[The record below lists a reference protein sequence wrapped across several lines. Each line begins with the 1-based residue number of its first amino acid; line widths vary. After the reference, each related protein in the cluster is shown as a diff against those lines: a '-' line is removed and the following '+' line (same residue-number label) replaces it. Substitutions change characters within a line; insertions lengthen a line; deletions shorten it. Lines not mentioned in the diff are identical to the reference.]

1 MEYSRVIE
9 SKEAIKVTNP
19 ICQLLEQTPPG
30 TLIQELM
37 INGEDVSRVEEFV
50 KYDRVTGLAFF
61 TNKSNS
67 VFVAIAEKI
76 DMIEFIPEIEN

>member
-1 MEYSRVIE
+1 MS
-9 SKEAIKVTNP
+9 NP
-19 ICQLLEQTPPG
+19 ICLLLEQTPPG

-37 INGEDVSRVEEFV
+37 INGEDCSRVEEFV
-50 KYDRVTGLAFF
+50 KYDRITDLVYF

-76 DMIEFIPEIEN
+76 DMIEFAFKKES

>member
-1 MEYSRVIE
+1 MKYSRVIE
-9 SKEAIKVTNP
+9 SKEEIKLTNP
-19 ICQLLEQTPPG
+19 ICLLLEQTPPG